1 MQERPEPTYDVAG
14 ADLGASRQ
22 LRKSLETLRSAELGP
37 EVRKQLDDVIAGRMS
52 MREFGKSDAFAGIL
66 DRVLTPQAMNKL
78 SGLSPTELEA
88 MADQGRA
95 EQERLRTG
103 QPAPAMSSVNDSAP
117 PQDAPNAPR
126 RPEDPTTV
134 RLHPGT
140 RKPNREQVV
149 TPDEPDE
156 DDLYFQERRQRGWL
170 V

>member
-1 MQERPEPTYDVAG
+1 MPQQPDPTYDVAG

-22 LRKSLETLRSAELGP
+22 LRKSLEALRSAATGP
-37 EVRKQLDDVIAGRMS
+37 EVRKQLDDVIAGRAS
-52 MREFGKSDAFAGIL
+52 MREFGTSDAFAGIL

-78 SGLSPTELEA
+78 SSLSPSELEA
-88 MADQGRA
+88 MAEQGRA
-95 EQERLRTG
+95 EQARLREPTAIAADAV
-103 QPAPAMSSVNDSAP
+103 PAQV
-117 PQDAPNAPR
+117 APR
-126 RPEDPTTV
+126 EPRGPETPQTV
-134 RLHPGT
+134 QLHPGT

>member
-1 MQERPEPTYDVAG
+1 MPQQPDPTYDVAG

-22 LRKSLETLRSAELGP
+22 LRKSLEALRSAAAGP
-37 EVRKQLDDVIAGRMS
+37 EVSKQLDDVIAVRTS

-78 SGLSPTELEA
+78 SGLSPAELEA
-88 MADQGRA
+88 MAEQGRA
-95 EQERLRTG
+95 EQARLRTE
-103 QPAPAMSSVNDSAP
+103 PTAAADALSA
-117 PQDAPNAPR
+117 QDAPRTPL
-126 RPEDPTTV
+126 RPETPQTV
-134 RLHPGT
+134 QLHPGT

>member
-14 ADLGASRQ
+14 GDPGASRQ
-22 LRKSLETLRSAELGP
+22 LRKSLEALRFAAAAP

-66 DRVLTPQAMNKL
+66 DRALTPHAMNKM
-78 SGLSPTELEA
+78 STLSPSELET
-88 MADQGRA
+88 MAEQGRA
-95 EQERLRTG
+95 EQQQLRTE
-103 QPAPAMSSVNDSAP
+103 QPATAEPTAFEYSPSQDTQLP
-117 PQDAPNAPR
+117 PRA
-126 RPEDPTTV
+126 PEDHPTA

-156 DDLYFQERRQRGWL
+156 DDLYFQERQQRGWL